1 MTQVQPTDYSLPG
14 VMRYLQTEWQ
24 RNERDRIQWELEK
37 AEMKTRIAKLEG
49 ENRGLQ
55 VVCENQAKKIKIL
68 EAAAKSEGGTDL
80 NGLLEEYGQ
89 SFDEWAHKSSHLN
102 LSGLIESRQYL
113 EKCVQEVEYLLQSS
127 SLEALPDDDDDDD
140 KHKQPQHLQFEE
152 QPQMPKRPMILTRD
166 KSKKK
171 DLDSSLE
178 PNSSAQSINS
188 VSSGSGPVD
197 NTKQWP
203 ERHKLDGYSGH
214 VTAMSVVSH
223 NSIDLA
229 TGSEDGMIKLW
240 DITYKQKPIGRDFRG
255 HDGPI
260 TALAHS
266 AQVDVL
272 FSGGQDGAIH
282 GWDLEAKFDPS
293 DGGTSDPERYS
304 TFVGHSGVITSM
316 AARGDKT
323 LISAAT
329 DGLVK
334 VWDTQENKTVNVISP
349 GGKGEEGPPAN
360 SLDAFSEKV
369 VVGYEDSTVQLY
381 DIETG
386 QSVVNFKVNNASLR
400 GKPSPIN
407 KVCYLFPKGL
417 VMSGHQDGTI
427 RFLDTRNGQCVHI
440 VKGYTRGVT
449 ALSLSPTGGNF
460 VTGSSD
466 GHIKVWS
473 TSDQLPTEHILQPQS
488 SIFDVKWLS
497 STMLAS
503 FSTDSLVGTVYEKK
517 L

>member
-80 NGLLEEYGQ
+80 NGLLTEYGQ
-89 SFDEWAHKSSHLN
+89 SFDEWAHKSSHLD

-127 SLEALPDDDDDDD
+127 SLEALPDDDDNE
-140 KHKQPQHLQFEE
+140 QQQQHQQYEE
-152 QPQMPKRPMILTRD
+152 PPQMPKRPMILTRD

-171 DLDSSLE
+171 DLE
-178 PNSSAQSINS
+178 PSPEPAVTNSSADSINS
-188 VSSGSGPVD
+188 VSSGD
-197 NTKQWP
+197 NTRQWR
-203 ERHKLDGYSGH
+203 ERHTLDGYSGH

-229 TGSEDGMIKLW
+229 TGSEDGTIKLW
-240 DITYKQKPIGRDFRG
+240 DITYKQKPIGRDFKG

-304 TFVGHSGVITSM
+304 TFVGHSGIITSL
-316 AARGDKT
+316 AARGEKT

-349 GGKGEEGPPAN
+349 GGKGEEGPSAN

-400 GKPSPIN
+400 GRPSPIN

-440 VKGYTRGVT
+440 QKGHPRAVT
-449 ALSLSPTGGNF
+449 ALSLAPTGGNY

-466 GHIKVWS
+466 GTIKIWS
-473 TSDQLPTEHILQPQS
+473 TSNQQPVQQIQNPQS

-503 FSTDSLVGTVYEKK
+503 FCSDSLVGTVYEKK